1 MRMLRS
7 AKANAKVRE
16 IPFELTVADI
26 PEIPDVCPVL
36 GIPLFRTNGVQTMNT
51 PSLDRINPSHGYVR
65 GNVRVISL
73 RANIL
78 RSNATVEEL
87 RLILKDLINSATS

>member
-1 MRMLRS
+1 MFHSAQQSARTRS
-7 AKANAKVRE
+7 
-16 IPFELTVADI
+16 ISFELTVNDV

-51 PSLDRINPSHGYVR
+51 PSLDRIDASRGYVR

-87 RLILKDLINSATS
+87 RLILKDLNKLQPS